1 MNSTKQARILA
12 IDQGTTH
19 SGVVV
24 LDVETAH
31 PSVARKDALLYHA
44 HMPNSAILEDL
55 DAPTPAAWAAGV
67 THVVI
72 EKFACYGNPVGA
84 DTLETVHFGGYLH
97 HVIRS
102 RMNVPVH
109 RVLFKDVSMQLCLR
123 NSASDAMVRQALIDR
138 YGPPGTKKEPGML
151 YKVNEH
157 SRSALAAAVVFR
169 DYLAGMLPAHVAL

>member
-1 MNSTKQARILA
+1 MIKQARILA

-24 LDVETAH
+24 LDVELAH
-31 PSVARKDALLYHA
+31 PSVARKDVLVYHS
-44 HMPNSAILEDL
+44 HMSNADILADL
-55 DAPTPAAWAAGV
+55 DAVGLRVEWAADV

-97 HVIRS
+97 HVIKARLG
-102 RMNVPVH
+102 VPVH

-138 YGPPGTKKEPGML
+138 YGQPGTKKEPGLL

-169 DYLAGMLPAHVAL
+169 DYLAGMLPAHITL